1 MKTVLKR
8 SAINRGGR
16 EGHVE
21 TTDERLHHELA
32 TPSEMTGKPTDDTN
46 SFELVALA
54 YSACLGSALQ
64 KAFEI
69 KEIKYDDF
77 SVEVENVVLANEK
90 GKQFSFNIK
99 VHIEG
104 VEDALKQ
111 AMIDAANKICPFSK
125 AIQGNVD
132 VNIKIV

>member
-1 MKTVLKR
+1 
-8 SAINRGGR
+8 
-16 EGHVE
+16 
-21 TTDERLHHELA
+21 
-32 TPSEMTGKPTDDTN
+32 
-46 SFELVALA
+46 
-54 YSACLGSALQ
+54 LGSALQ